1 MDVFSGAVKMNQKC
15 ISPNESSSAR
25 MAFLRFA
32 LVWALLASS
41 LAVAET
47 PDHSAHEAMGHE
59 ASVAEDPHA
68 HHRAMLQKTSYKRSE
83 HDYKTPD
90 LKLVGMDG
98 EDTTLLTELNCGKP
112 VMINF
117 VFTTCTTI
125 CPVMSATF
133 TQVQSLLG
141 SDSEKLRMISFSID
155 PEYDT
160 PERLRE
166 YAGRFDAGPQWRFM
180 TGSLADLIAVQ
191 KAFDVYRGNK
201 MNHEP
206 TTLMRKSE
214 GDPWVRIDGIASAA
228 DIVKEYER
236 LIAP

>member
-1 MDVFSGAVKMNQKC
+1 MIQTR
-15 ISPNESSSAR
+15 ISRTGSAI
-25 MAFLRFA
+25 ATQVWLVSA
-32 LVWALLASS
+32 LACTSLTMS
-41 LAVAET
+41 LAAADT
-47 PDHSAHEAMGHE
+47 ADHSAHAAAGQHE
-59 ASVAEDPHA
+59 PASQGAADDPHA
-68 HHRAMLQKTSYKRSE
+68 HHRAMLQKKSYKRSE
-83 HDYKTPD
+83 HSYRLTD

-125 CPVMSATF
+125 CPVLSGTF
-133 TQVQSLLG
+133 TQVQSILG
-141 SDSEKLRMISFSID
+141 PRSEDVQMISFSID

-166 YAGRFDAGPQWRFM
+166 YAKRFNAGPQWKFM
-180 TGSLADLIAVQ
+180 TGNLQDLIAVQ

-214 GDPWVRIDGIASAA
+214 EDAWVRIDGIASAA
-228 DIVKEYER
+228 DVVKEYEQ
-236 LIAP
+236 LIAH